1 MPCGSRLALRRS
13 SVAAYRLFAENQRY
27 LRKTLPRCFEGK
39 PEMTDLDVLIRD
51 KNGLTE
57 LLRGAWRDLA
67 NPLLTPFERREAR
80 NQIDQYSA
88 ELRRQL
94 QRIESERCALA
105 GQSLENSTGR
115 RSDQPRARL
124 VGRETKGE

>member
-1 MPCGSRLALRRS
+1 
-13 SVAAYRLFAENQRY
+13 
-27 LRKTLPRCFEGK
+27 
-39 PEMTDLDVLIRD
+39 MTDLDVLIRD

-57 LLRGAWRDLA
+57 LLRVAWRDLA

-115 RSDQPRARL
+115 RFDQPRARL
-124 VGRETKGE
+124 VLRKAKGD

>member
-1 MPCGSRLALRRS
+1 
-13 SVAAYRLFAENQRY
+13 
-27 LRKTLPRCFEGK
+27 
-39 PEMTDLDVLIRD
+39 MTDLDVLIRD

-57 LLRGAWRDLA
+57 LRRVAWRDLA

-94 QRIESERCALA
+94 QRIESERGALPR
-105 GQSLENSTGR
+105 QSLENNTGR

>member
-13 SVAAYRLFAENQRY
+13 AVAAYRLFAENQRY

-39 PEMTDLDVLIRD
+39 QEMTDLDVLIRD

-57 LLRGAWRDLA
+57 LLRVAWRDLA

-94 QRIESERCALA
+94 QRIDSERGALPR
-105 GQSLENSTGR
+105 QSLENNTGR